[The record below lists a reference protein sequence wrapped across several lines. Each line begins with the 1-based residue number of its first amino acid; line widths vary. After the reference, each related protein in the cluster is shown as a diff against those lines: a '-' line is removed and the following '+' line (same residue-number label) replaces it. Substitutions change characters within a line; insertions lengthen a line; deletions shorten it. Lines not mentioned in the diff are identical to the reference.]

1 MVRFSASLKT
11 PTLLVLCLFAG
22 RVLLDA
28 ARADI
33 GQRAYAPGVDFEV
46 KLPRGTER
54 AGTFTP

>member
-22 RVLLDA
+22 RVSLMPPGPTLVN
-28 ARADI
+28 
-33 GQRAYAPGVDFEV
+33 AYAPGVDFEV
-46 KLPRGTER
+46 KLTHGTER